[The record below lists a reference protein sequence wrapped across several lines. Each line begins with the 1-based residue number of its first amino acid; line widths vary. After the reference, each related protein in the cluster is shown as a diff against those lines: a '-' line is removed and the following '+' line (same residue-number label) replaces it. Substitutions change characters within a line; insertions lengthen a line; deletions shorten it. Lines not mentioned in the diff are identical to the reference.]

1 MVMPSEDTKILEFN
15 QYQKSDKVP
24 FIIYADLECIIE
36 KIDGCKNNPENS
48 STTKVGKDIPSGF
61 LMSTISSFKSIENKH
76 DVWRGKV
83 FMKKFCGSLTEH
95 AMKIVNFEKKKM
107 KLLTKSQ

>member
-1 MVMPSEDTKILEFN
+1 MIKHHF
-15 QYQKSDKVP
+15 
-24 FIIYADLECIIE
+24 FIYTDLECLRE
-36 KIDGCKNNPENS
+36 KIDGCKNNPENL

-83 FMKKFCGSLTEH
+83 CLKKFCESLREH
-95 AMKIVNFEKKKM
+95 AMKIINFEKKKM
-107 KLLTKSQ
+107 KLLTKLQQESYENAKICYICK